1 MAPGYTA
8 LPPIYDRWQNLY
20 GRDYTTIIFPR
31 LQRSLARCRVPV
43 GTMLDVASGTGTLAM
58 KMARIGWKVYGIDVS
73 PLMVAEA
80 MRKTGRHAVRVL
92 FLQQDMRQIRLPE
105 RVDLATSMFDSLNHV
120 TNRRDLLRTF
130 RGVARALRP
139 GGYFMFDLN
148 NERCYRRLWTQAGTM
163 EHEDFTLVL
172 QSRYEPT
179 RRRATCFVT
188 IFSRDGDHYSRSGE
202 VVEER
207 LYPREEVRQLLAQAG
222 FRIVE
227 CQDFNFTEAPEVG
240 DIKTWYVA
248 RKAE

>member
-1 MAPGYTA
+1 MAAGYTA
-8 LPPIYDRWQNLY
+8 LPTIYDRWQSLY

-31 LQRSLARCRVPV
+31 LLRSLVRCRVPV

-58 KMARIGWKVYGIDVS
+58 KMARKGWRVYGIDAS
-73 PLMVAEA
+73 PQMVAEA
-80 MRKTGRHAVRVL
+80 MRKAERGPARVL
-92 FLQQDMRQIRLPE
+92 FLHQDMRQIRLPE
-105 RVDLATSMFDSLNHV
+105 RVDLATSMFDSLNHM
-120 TNRRDLLRTF
+120 TTRRDLLRTF

-172 QSRYEPT
+172 QSRYEPA

-188 IFSRDGDHYSRSGE
+188 IFSRDGDQYSRSGE

-207 LYPREEVRQLLAQAG
+207 FYPREEVSQLLAQAG

-227 CQDFNFTEAPEVG
+227 RQDFNFTEAPEVG
-240 DIKTWYVA
+240 NIKTWYVA
-248 RKAE
+248 RRAG